1 MSHLYYL
8 VGAPGS
14 GKRTVGK
21 ELSALTGAALLDNHL
36 TNDPVFLAAGISGNE
51 PVSDEVWALCFA
63 VRQAIRT
70 ATLHAPPTLA
80 HIFTNYLTAQD
91 QEWMNVERLRQL
103 ATARGVPFVP
113 VWLTCPL
120 PELEQRMGLPE
131 RAERL
136 KLRDPAQLREL
147 LARAGTLPPP
157 ADALV
162 LDTSHL
168 EPFEAARRIVA
179 FAGAVSGSTRPGAE
193 RAGAE

>member
-1 MSHLYYL
+1 
-8 VGAPGS
+8 
-14 GKRTVGK
+14 
-21 ELSALTGAALLDNHL
+21 
-36 TNDPVFLAAGISGNE
+36 
-51 PVSDEVWALCFA
+51 
-63 VRQAIRT
+63 
-70 ATLHAPPTLA
+70 
-80 HIFTNYLTAQD
+80 
-91 QEWMNVERLRQL
+91 
-103 ATARGVPFVP
+103 
-113 VWLTCPL
+113 
-120 PELEQRMGLPE
+120 MGLPE

-179 FAGAVSGSTRPGAE
+179 FAGAVSGSTQPGAE